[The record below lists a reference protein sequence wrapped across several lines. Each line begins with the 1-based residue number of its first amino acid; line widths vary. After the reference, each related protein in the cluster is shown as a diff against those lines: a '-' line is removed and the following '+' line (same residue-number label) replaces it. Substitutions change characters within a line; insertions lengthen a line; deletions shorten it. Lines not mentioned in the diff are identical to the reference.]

1 LELMVEYG
9 MADADA
15 LRAATS
21 GNADVFGLDDRGRI
35 EVGRLAD
42 LVAVRG
48 DPSRDVSALRAVEI
62 VVKGGRVVHGGPPR

>member
-1 LELMVEYG
+1 
-9 MADADA
+9 
-15 LRAATS
+15 
-21 GNADVFGLDDRGRI
+21 LDDRGRV